1 MFVVGAQIKQDSCKL
16 LFNRPKQNSNNNINM
31 LHIFRL
37 TLARQDFRLS
47 ANLKCFNIITNGYF
61 EVHAL
66 SINVRDQTLQVVL
79 NDRAVSWL
87 HHEDEVSQEEAGA
100 EEAETQFAHSVEES
114 FHVLFGV
121 SIF

>member
-37 TLARQDFRLS
+37 TLTRQHFRLG
-47 ANLKCFNIITNGYF
+47 ANLKCFDIITNRYF
-61 EVHAL
+61 EVHTLAV
-66 SINVRDQTLQVVL
+66 NVRDQTLQVVL
-79 NDRAVSWL
+79 NDGAVTRL
-87 HHEDEVSQEEAGA
+87 HHEDEVGEEEAGA
-100 EEAETQFAHSVEES
+100 EEAESEFAHSVEES